1 MRIKA
6 TKFIWGD
13 VADISISRFNCS
25 EDNLFGDA
33 LPSRRELAVL
43 LGINPNTAQKAYK
56 ALEEEGIMHTDG
68 NAGSVISVT
77 PEMRAELLETLKE
90 EAVQTFLSNVKAL
103 GLSFQQSIALLTEKW
118 EE

>member
-1 MRIKA
+1 MTLHMIEYLIDTFVKA
-6 TKFIWGD
+6 K
-13 VADISISRFNCS
+13 
-25 EDNLFGDA
+25 
-33 LPSRRELAVL
+33 
-43 LGINPNTAQKAYK
+43 
-56 ALEEEGIMHTDG
+56 EEGIMHTDG

>member
-1 MRIKA
+1 MRVFSDLILN
-6 TKFIWGD
+6 TRVPVYLQICRGVLRD
-13 VADISISRFNCS
+13 
-25 EDNLFGDA
+25 GDA

-77 PEMRAELLETLKE
+77 PEMRAELLETRKE